1 MKRWAPFPFVRIT
14 LSFIAGILLYL
25 YTGREFRYSLELLA
39 FFLALYLAAFL
50 LSRRLKTTEANTL
63 AGIAGL
69 LCFMASGLW
78 VTHLHTAVHR
88 PLHLSQLQITPDY
101 YMGVVD
107 DYVAQKPGYQSTV
120 LAVEQVQV
128 SGQWQP
134 AEGKVQLSIPHDS
147 DREYE
152 VSYGDR
158 LLVKGAPIPVSPSA
172 NPNQFDYRQY
182 LANKQVYH
190 RHYLQ
195 PHEYQFAGSDPPNPI
210 LYLSIHLR
218 RKLDALLKESIA
230 ERREYGIS
238 SALLLGVKDELD
250 NEILKVYNN
259 TGTTHVLAVSG
270 LHVGLIYGV
279 LMLFLVYVNR
289 TRRQKLIV
297 AAFLLTFLW
306 GYAFITGLS
315 PSVLRAVVMFSLV
328 TVARTISR
336 QSNIY
341 NTLAIAAFF
350 LLLYNPYYLLDVGF
364 QLSFLAVLG
373 IVYLQPLLYKII
385 VFDNWLLDKVW
396 ALLTIS
402 VAAQFI
408 TFPLGLLYF
417 HQFPVYFWLANL
429 VVVPVSTGVL
439 YTGMAALAFSWIPFL
454 SPLLYQLHFW
464 TIWFMNEFTLR
475 VHQLPEALITGIDIS
490 HTQAWLL
497 YGLMLCLILFLAL
510 RRLPYLAAATGIVAI
525 LAVQEITEAMQQQ
538 RQLSFTVYSLR
549 NATAFSFLQGQQA
562 TLVSNKTLTPQDYTF
577 NIQSHLWHK
586 GVQQPEQYTFD
597 NPPVTGIAHAFLPDS
612 NSLYVWQW
620 KRVLVLSKQLQVQP
634 RQDFEVDYVL
644 LTQNVR
650 VKPEEL
656 QAFTFRQLILD
667 ASNSH
672 WYLQRLRQ
680 QLAAAGIAFHDVT
693 EQGAFVE
700 EME

>member
-1 MKRWAPFPFVRIT
+1 MRRWASYPFVRVI

-25 YTGREFRYSLELLA
+25 YTGREFRHSAELLA
-39 FFLALYLAAFL
+39 FFCVLYLAAYL
-50 LSRRLKTTEANTL
+50 VARKVKTMEANTL
-63 AGIAGL
+63 AGISGL
-69 LCFMASGLW
+69 LCFFAGGVWATEM
-78 VTHLHTAVHR
+78 HTASHR
-88 PLHLSQLQITPDY
+88 PLHLSKLTGTPSY
-101 YMGVVD
+101 YLGTVE
-107 DYVAQKPGYQSTV
+107 DYVVQKPGYQSTV

-128 SGQWQP
+128 NGQWLP

-147 DREYE
+147 DRAYE

-158 LLVKGAPIPVSPSA
+158 LLVNGAPIPMAPAA

-195 PHEYQFAGSDPPNPI
+195 PHQYQFAGSDPPN
-210 LYLSIHLR
+210 LLLNFSIHLR
-218 RKLDALLKESIA
+218 RQLDALLKESIE

-279 LMLFLVYVNR
+279 LMVFLVYVNR
-289 TRRQKLIV
+289 TRRQKLAV
-297 AAFLLTFLW
+297 AAFLITFLW
-306 GYAFITGLS
+306 VYAFITGLS
-315 PSVLRAVVMFSLV
+315 PSVLRAVIMFSLV
-328 TVARTISR
+328 TVAQTISR

-341 NTLAIAAFF
+341 NTLSIAAFF

-373 IVYLQPLLYKII
+373 IVYLQPLLYKTI
-385 VFDNWLLDKVW
+385 VFDNKLLDYIW

-402 VAAQFI
+402 VAAQLI

-439 YTGMAALAFSWIPFL
+439 YTGMAALAFSWVPFL
-454 SPLLYQLHFW
+454 STLLFQLHFW
-464 TIWFMNEFTLR
+464 TIWFMNEFSIR

-490 HTQAWLL
+490 HAQAWLL
-497 YGLMLCLILFLAL
+497 YGLMLCLILFLAFKQL
-510 RRLPYLAAATGIVAI
+510 RYFALATGIVAI
-525 LAVQEITEAMQQQ
+525 LVVQEITETRQQQ
-538 RQLSFTVYSLR
+538 KQRSFAVYSMR
-549 NATAFSFLQGQQA
+549 QATAFSFLQGQQA
-562 TLVSNKTLTPQDYTF
+562 ALFSNGILTPENYTF
-577 NIQSHLWHK
+577 NIQPHLWHK
-586 GVQQPEQYTFD
+586 GVQQPVQFSPD
-597 NPPVTGIAHAFLPDS
+597 SAKAPSGISHALLPDS
-612 NSLYVWQW
+612 NNLYVWQGI
-620 KRVLVLSKQLQVQP
+620 RVLVLTKPLRVQP
-634 RQDFEVDYVL
+634 KEGFQVDYVL

-656 QAFTFRQLILD
+656 QPFNFKQLILD
-667 ASNSH
+667 SSNSP
-672 WYLQRLRQ
+672 WYLQRLRP
-680 QLAAAGIAFHDVT
+680 QLISAGIAFYDVT

-700 EME
+700 EF